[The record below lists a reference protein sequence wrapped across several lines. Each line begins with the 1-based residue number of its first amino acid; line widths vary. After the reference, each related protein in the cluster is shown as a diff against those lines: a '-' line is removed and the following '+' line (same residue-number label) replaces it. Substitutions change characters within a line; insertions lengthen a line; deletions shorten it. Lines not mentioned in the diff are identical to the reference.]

1 MIRLKKT
8 TISFGL
14 VSIPVEIRPIIKNND
29 VSFNQLHK
37 KCLNR
42 INYIKYCSHCKK
54 EVKQSDIIRGYQYK
68 KDDYVTISDE
78 EFNNL
83 KSDDEKVIDI
93 VGFVDIKEIDPLFLE
108 KSYFVSTNTKSK
120 AFSLFKAA
128 IEATKKVAIAKTVIG
143 TKFYY
148 VILRLS
154 NDGLIMNT
162 LYFLEEIVIPEE
174 VSEAKFTKKELDL
187 AISLINSLKMKFKPE
202 ELVDE
207 YQEKIKMAIDDKLD
221 GKKIKK
227 VKTKQEK
234 NIKDLMTALELSLK
248 NV

>member
-1 MIRLKKT
+1 MKKT

-14 VSIPVEIRPIIKNND
+14 VSIPVEMKPMIKNND
-29 VSFNQLHK
+29 ISFNLLHK
-37 KCLNR
+37 KCLSR
-42 INYIKYCSHCKK
+42 IKYVKYCPHCKK
-54 EVKQSDIIRGYQYK
+54 EVKGPDIIRGYEYQ
-68 KDDYVTISDE
+68 KDDYITISDE

-83 KSDDEKVIDI
+83 KSEDDKIIDI
-93 VGFVDIKEIDPLFLE
+93 IGFIDLKEIDDIFLE
-108 KSYFVSTNTKSK
+108 KSYYITTSTKSK

-128 IEATKKVAIAKTVIG
+128 LLATKKVAIAKTVIG

-154 NDGLIMNT
+154 NEGLIMNT
-162 LYFLEEIVIPEE
+162 LYFLEEINDFEE
-174 VSEAKFTKKELDL
+174 VKEAKYSKKELDL

-202 ELVDE
+202 DLIDE
-207 YQEKIKMAIDDKLD
+207 YHEKIENAIKTKLS

-227 VKTKQEK
+227 VKGKQEGK
-234 NIKDLMTALELSLK
+234 IKDLLTALELSLK